1 MNSHE
6 NLVLQINPRNIA
18 VMRGGH
24 PKINDF
30 NIAEFL
36 TYDPETNQTCG
47 FKSRLHE
54 PWWRAPEEMDKSDKT
69 FVDEKVDVY
78 ALGEVLFHILTT
90 HGPRGKMKKYRM
102 EEVRALVKEGVPP
115 VMWEPYAS
123 GGKNGALKKNG
134 IVKAFMKAM
143 DLCFEKDPKKRGTS
157 IQVARVL
164 HKALKKEELSRK
176 NVKEQAQKLEEK
188 DVAEETSEEQ

>member
-1 MNSHE
+1 MK
-6 NLVLQINPRNIA
+6 
-18 VMRGGH
+18 GGV
-24 PKINDF
+24 PKLNDF

-47 FKSRLHE
+47 FRSRLHE
-54 PWWRAPEEMDKSDKT
+54 PWWRAPEEMDLTDET

-90 HGPRGKMKKYRM
+90 HGPRGKMKKHRM
-102 EEVRALVKEGVPP
+102 DEVRALVKAGIPP

-123 GGKNGALKKNG
+123 DDAMKKNP
-134 IVKAFMKAM
+134 IVRAFTKAM
-143 DLCFEKDPKKRGTS
+143 DLCFEMDPKKRRTS

-164 HKALKKEELSRK
+164 HKAM
-176 NVKEQAQKLEEK
+176 VKEQESRFQIKELSSKE
-188 DVAEETSEEQ
+188 

>member
-1 MNSHE
+1 MK
-6 NLVLQINPRNIA
+6 
-18 VMRGGH
+18 GGS

-47 FKSRLHE
+47 FRSRLHE
-54 PWWRAPEEMDKSDKT
+54 PWWRAPEEMDTSHST

-102 EEVRALVKEGVPP
+102 DEVRALVKEGVSPD
-115 VMWEPYAS
+115 MWEPYKS
-123 GGKNGALKKNG
+123 GGKDGKLKKNA
-134 IVKAFMKAM
+134 IVKSFQKAM
-143 DLCFEKDPKKRGTS
+143 DLCFEKDPKQRGTS

-164 HKALKKEELSRK
+164 HKALLKEEMSRQQI
-176 NVKEQAQKLEEK
+176 KEQAEK
-188 DVAEETSEEQ
+188 EKESEEQ